1 MSSTMSQVRSPSQ
14 ATVAAMA
21 TTTNATTPARS
32 RPFASLPSPET
43 LSPGSGCLVAVSP
56 IDGFIGTSVHSDEV
70 VFLCCASSARARR
83 AEAGENPC
91 ALAIPCSAKLRQW
104 QLALLPLQLRGS
116 EPKAMVTGPPADV
129 PTLAGLLGDSVPV
142 VLSIEYSATALPAAC
157 V

>member
-91 ALAIPCSAKLRQW
+91 ALAIPCSARMRQW
-104 QLALLPLQLRGS
+104 QLELPQPRGN
-116 EPKAMVTGPPADV
+116 EPNAIASAPLADV
-129 PTLAGLLGDSVPV
+129 PTVAGLFGDNVPV
-142 VLSIEYSATALPAAC
+142 PASIEYSVTPPPS